1 MLNFPPSP
9 TVGQQYT
16 EGAKTW
22 EWTGVAWDAVAI
34 SDVLVER
41 AETAATD
48 AAASASAAA
57 ADAAT
62 VLDRI
67 TPSVNYF
74 SGDGVT
80 TAFTL
85 PTNPGG
91 ENNTRVHIGGV
102 YQHKS
107 AYEVSGTTLT
117 FSAAP
122 PAGTNNI
129 EVEVGPAGQVTV
141 TTATSDNVAF
151 VPQGG
156 GASTTVEK
164 QLRGQD
170 APAPAERGFW
180 TNVGSG
186 ANIHR
191 LRDRVFVGDGCDSS
205 GENANTG
212 NETWLTSQMGAHYFE
227 RAAQFMSLS
236 TVGKYAGVFATRSSD
251 QAEHNPTGET
261 AIGIVGVALNDFA
274 GTAKT
279 AWAAYLEAVR
289 SSGVNGFTHGVEI
302 AVKNKGDNIT
312 QTPYSFNNGGA
323 THGIWFAGGADPSY
337 DGAPANPSAAAMVVV
352 KNGSTWNRGLVITK
366 DSLTGADGTTGTAI
380 AIQMAKGH
388 KIDWQHAAGQGAS
401 IWSEITTA
409 ANAVNL
415 TFFEGSTS
423 FVNNNKLLLKIDT
436 VQTPVNSIGIAAI
449 GSSGGVPN
457 VYARG
462 DDANVDLGLY
472 TKGTGVWRANYA
484 STVATTPANFTAD
497 RMFKFK
503 DSSGN
508 VYYIPCRS
516 ATW

>member
-1 MLNFPPSP
+1 MQKRFNTLLAPENRGGNLRPVSGASVTVTDPNGALATIYSDNGVTVAANPLTSSATGEYEYYAADGRYTETIVKAGRDTVTISDILLEDPADSPSP
-9 TVGQQYT
+9 TSADMASTADSNGAGLVGFSALAEYAAGT
-16 EGAKTW
+16 VGKWLVDLKAAAGSALVGFIHSG
-22 EWTGVAWDAVAI
+22 TGAVA
-34 SDVLVER
+34 
-41 AETAATD
+41 
-48 AAASASAAA
+48 
-57 ADAAT
+57 
-62 VLDRI
+62 
-67 TPSVNYF
+67 
-74 SGDGVT
+74 
-80 TAFTL
+80 
-85 PTNPGG
+85 
-91 ENNTRVHIGGV
+91 
-102 YQHKS
+102 
-107 AYEVSGTTLT
+107 
-117 FSAAP
+117 
-122 PAGTNNI
+122 
-129 EVEVGPAGQVTV
+129 
-141 TTATSDNVAF
+141 
-151 VPQGG
+151 
-156 GASTTVEK
+156 TTVQA
-164 QLRGQD
+164 QLRGED
-170 APAPAERGFW
+170 VPAPIERGHW
-180 TNVGSG
+180 VNVGDG

-205 GENANTG
+205 GENAATA

-236 TVGKYAGVFATRSSD
+236 TVGKYGGVFATRSSD
-251 QAEHNPTGET
+251 QAAYNPTGET
-261 AIGIVGVALNDFA
+261 AIGVVGVALNDFA

-302 AVKNKGDNIT
+302 AVKNKGSDIT

-352 KNGSTWNRGLVITK
+352 KNGSTWNRGLVFTK

-388 KIDWQHAAGQGAS
+388 KIDWQHSAGQGAA

-436 VQTPVNSIGIAAI
+436 VATPVNGIGIAAI

-462 DDANVDLGLY
+462 DDTNVDLGLY

-484 STVATTPANFTAD
+484 STAATTPANFTAD
-497 RMFKFK
+497 RLFKFK